1 MKKLENKLLDI
12 ELNSQGNPM
21 LDPDNPQHVEIMK
34 QIQENI
40 GDDENFFN
48 DDQKYN
54 VIQEPLSSE
63 VYSDED
69 DKKIKMNA
77 NAI

>member
-1 MKKLENKLLDI
+1 
-12 ELNSQGNPM
+12 M

-69 DKKIKMNA
+69 DKKIKMDA

>member
-1 MKKLENKLLDI
+1 
-12 ELNSQGNPM
+12 M

-34 QIQENI
+34 RIQENI

-69 DKKIKMNA
+69 DKKIKMDA